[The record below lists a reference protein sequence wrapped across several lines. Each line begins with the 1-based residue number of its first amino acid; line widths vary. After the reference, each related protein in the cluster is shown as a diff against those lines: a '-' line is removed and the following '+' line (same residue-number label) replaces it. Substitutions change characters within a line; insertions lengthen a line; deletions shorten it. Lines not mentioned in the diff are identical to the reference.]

1 VGPRGPA
8 AVVLALI
15 ILAAAG
21 CSAGGTKPPSGLL
34 APAPSS
40 VAPAGTLTE
49 SPAAPRPKVL
59 VAITTAGSVQS
70 LDPAT
75 GASVSTLATGA
86 TGDEISVA
94 PDGSNVYF
102 EAATGCF
109 HLIMS
114 VPLSG
119 RPASAVAPG
128 SHPTVS
134 PDGTR
139 LAYTIE
145 PLGAGCPTGPKPA
158 DQFFV
163 AVRTLAD
170 GATTFYP
177 LTPAQV
183 AGGEPLPIDHV
194 SWAPDNRH
202 LAVSIDGGP
211 ANTQWNVSLMDSAS
225 DHYYAP
231 PADGGVP
238 VDRAGGYYYSEAVFL
253 PNGNLF
259 VNLMCCAGKKTTSS
273 VLAEVDP
280 ASGRTVH
287 RVSVGLTDRDHTSL
301 DADAGGHWL
310 LYLAG
315 SDLVASL
322 DNATPTIVSTAGF
335 QAADW

>member
-1 VGPRGPA
+1 MVILIA
-8 AVVLALI
+8 LATV
-15 ILAAAG
+15 G
-21 CSAGGTKPPSGLL
+21 CSAGGPRPPSGILV
-34 APAPSS
+34 PAASQSGGSATPSGG
-40 VAPAGTLTE
+40 PASTLTA

-59 VAITTAGSVQS
+59 VAITVDGAVQT

-86 TGDEISVA
+86 TGDEVSMA
-94 PDGSNVYF
+94 PDGSEVYF

-109 HLIMS
+109 HLITS

-119 RPASAVAPG
+119 GPASVVAAG
-128 SHPTVS
+128 GHPTVS

-177 LTPAQV
+177 LPPAQV
-183 AGGEPLPIDHV
+183 AGGKALPIHHV
-194 SWAPDNRH
+194 SWAPDNRR

-211 ANTQWNVSLMDSAS
+211 DNAQWSVSLMDTAS
-225 DHYYAP
+225 DHYYAS
-231 PADGGVP
+231 PAAGGVP

-253 PNGNLF
+253 PDGNLF
-259 VNLMCCAGKKTTSS
+259 VNLMCCAGKKTMSS

-280 ASGRTVH
+280 SSGRTLH

-301 DADAGGHWL
+301 DAGAGGHWL

-322 DNATPTIVSTAGF
+322 DDSTPTVVSTAGL

>member
-1 VGPRGPA
+1 M
-8 AVVLALI
+8 
-15 ILAAAG
+15 
-21 CSAGGTKPPSGLL
+21 
-34 APAPSS
+34 
-40 VAPAGTLTE
+40 APAGTLTE

-183 AGGEPLPIDHV
+183 AMRLGE
-194 SWAPDNRH
+194 
-202 LAVSIDGGP
+202 
-211 ANTQWNVSLMDSAS
+211 T
-225 DHYYAP
+225 
-231 PADGGVP
+231 
-238 VDRAGGYYYSEAVFL
+238 
-253 PNGNLF
+253 
-259 VNLMCCAGKKTTSS
+259 
-273 VLAEVDP
+273 
-280 ASGRTVH
+280 
-287 RVSVGLTDRDHTSL
+287 
-301 DADAGGHWL
+301 
-310 LYLAG
+310 
-315 SDLVASL
+315 
-322 DNATPTIVSTAGF
+322 
-335 QAADW
+335 